1 MIPYSHNIRYTHQHY
16 PICIERQYASCKF
29 EVNTKY
35 QYMDKIPL
43 IRYLVGILKETI
55 NPIDT
60 QFINN
65 ESHRHITYQGRN
77 VIIRLPN
84 TASKTRNT
92 CQSQANYR
100 RNYKYPHLRKLQ
112 LLRMFK
118 VYLCQP
124 HTQYELP

>member
-1 MIPYSHNIRYTHQHY
+1 MILYSHNIRYTHQHN

-29 EVNTKY
+29 EGNTKY

-65 ESHRHITYQGRN
+65 ESHRHIANQRRD
-77 VIIRLPN
+77 II
-84 TASKTRNT
+84 
-92 CQSQANYR
+92 
-100 RNYKYPHLRKLQ
+100 
-112 LLRMFK
+112 
-118 VYLCQP
+118 V
-124 HTQYELP
+124 

>member
-1 MIPYSHNIRYTHQHY
+1 MIPYSHNIRYKNQHN
-16 PICIERQYASCKF
+16 PISIERQYASYKF

-65 ESHRHITYQGRN
+65 ESHRHIANQRRD
-77 VIIRLPN
+77 II
-84 TASKTRNT
+84 
-92 CQSQANYR
+92 
-100 RNYKYPHLRKLQ
+100 
-112 LLRMFK
+112 
-118 VYLCQP
+118 V
-124 HTQYELP
+124 